1 MLRALLLERLERSD
15 RVALLD
21 VHDLDV
27 AVLSERGGEPLD
39 GRLGGA
45 RLAAKDGQH
54 ADRLARTATTHVV
67 VMRSARKDQA
77 LMCITQGANTG
88 RLSRKQNKNTHGSR
102 GPRLGCST
110 LL

>member
-54 ADRLARTATTHVV
+54 AHRLARTATAHVV

-77 LMCITQGANTG
+77 LMCINTG
-88 RLSRKQNKNTHGSR
+88 GKHRTPFGKQNKNTHGSR